1 MNNTDLSPL
10 SEGMHGPQFC
20 AVVRPY
26 LAVLDDLPAEQ
37 AQLVKQHVDSC
48 PACAAEFR
56 RLNRATDI
64 IADFSVHTETAPSAH
79 VDQAIMAALA
89 VRKKE
94 PVKEP
99 ALAAQRR
106 PSRKRQN
113 PLWRIGQLAVAAV
126 FLLAALAVLYSH
138 TAYAFTI
145 PANVSWS
152 HYVLYYNET
161 RVGADGVPYR
171 VECYHDMSSNSM
183 HVETMIAG
191 RLDVV
196 AVSDGHE
203 TMGMDMM
210 HHIVQVGANAWSVD
224 DSLFNLAALR
234 NDLQTNRA
242 VYLGK
247 DHFKGQDV
255 YRIRLK
261 NGLILLLNM
270 QYMPVNVLSSGSGGP
285 MYHTLIW
292 LRPAQV
298 PHSMWNMSM
307 PQDFKIG
314 MLPPKP

>member
-1 MNNTDLSPL
+1 
-10 SEGMHGPQFC
+10 
-20 AVVRPY
+20 
-26 LAVLDDLPAEQ
+26 
-37 AQLVKQHVDSC
+37 
-48 PACAAEFR
+48 
-56 RLNRATDI
+56 LNRATHV
-64 IADFSVHTETAPSAH
+64 IADFAGHTETAPSAY
-79 VDQAIMAALA
+79 VDQAIKAALA

-99 ALAAQRR
+99 VLAATQRR
-106 PSRKRQN
+106 LSRKRQI

-171 VECYHDMSSNSM
+171 VECYHDMSNNNM
-183 HVETMIAG
+183 HVETTIAG

-196 AVSDGHE
+196 AMSNGQE

-210 HHIVQVGANAWSVD
+210 HHVVQVGANAWSVD

-247 DHFKGQDV
+247 DHFMGQDV
-255 YRIRLK
+255 YRIRTR

-270 QYMPVNVLSSGSGGP
+270 QYMPVNVLSSSASGP
-285 MYHTLIW
+285 MYDTLMW
-292 LRPAQV
+292 LSPSQV

-307 PQDFKIG
+307 PHGFRIG
-314 MLPPKP
+314 TLPPKP